1 MNYAQIIQGFLDL
14 LQDSDNSET
23 TAMPEWHQLDRTLDR
38 LSDDEFDSIADALV
52 DWCAAHQPLGENL
65 RATALR
71 WTPQKANPADEELIK
86 KNISVIREKVKQ
98 KAEDQPPSEQKPENQ
113 QPTAQN
119 P

>member
-14 LQDSDNSET
+14 LQDSDKFDPK
-23 TAMPEWHQLDRTLDR
+23 ALQDLPQLNRTLDR
-38 LSDDEFDSIADALV
+38 LSDEQFDAIADALV
-52 DWCAAHQPLGENL
+52 EWCAAHQPLGENL

-98 KAEDQPPSEQKPENQ
+98 KAEDQPPAEQKLENQ

>member
-14 LQDSDNSET
+14 LKDSDNFDPK
-23 TAMPEWHQLDRTLDR
+23 ALQDLHQLDRTLEQF
-38 LSDDEFDSIADALV
+38 SNEQFDAIADAIV

-65 RATALR
+65 RTAALR

-113 QPTAQN
+113 QAAAQN
-119 P
+119 L